1 MKDDFFWILGN
12 TLTKTGLKALA
23 NFEAPEMI
31 KSSIKPH
38 RKKPNTSMA
47 ILNQQSTFTG
57 RQSIRFLHA
66 TVILRFYF

>member
-31 KSSIKPH
+31 KSSIKPTE
-38 RKKPNTSMA
+38 KSQ
-47 ILNQQSTFTG
+47 I
-57 RQSIRFLHA
+57 RQWQ
-66 TVILRFYF
+66 Y